1 MNARP
6 VRFTPLACV
15 LLALIVLAIAPARA
29 DDPAAHFPEIA
40 QVTADYPDD
49 AQRSA
54 ALSLL
59 SDALNRAE
67 PKPVSRDAYSKIF
80 NYQGAA
86 NAIMTEH
93 MANGAMQNGQYR
105 AFNAQVDQCLGSTD
119 FRRGVLQKYG
129 VESLAEHPQ
138 PRAPGETPVMP
149 TTSGQSQYQQS
160 QVQIQ
165 QAQAKQ
171 AAVLQKWLATVSPPA
186 PVVQHPIFESNAD
199 VFDQMPK
206 LVLFSLLG
214 LPAMVVAAWLVLS
227 RSGVGRKIYSTYPPM
242 PGSLPALPPALQIVK
257 LPNVRYAVCTLSGLV
272 LDVRR
277 QVHRQTIVSSSP
289 GQEVRDQY
297 GGLVSS
303 TPGTTWSHTT
313 TTYETI
319 VYVRMPNGRE
329 DSWSI
334 FDSPFDC
341 RPGNIISVLVRPLKT
356 GAGEIL
362 MAYNHATGRLERTRE
377 LETTLSARGN
387 ELGQWAAN
395 LAGAAVAWEVQKL
408 FLPSRDERGQ
418 LDPGFIVPWL
428 FECLVLVTISFFI
441 LTPWVKGRIFK
452 SRDGAF
458 QRRYAPGYLQFF
470 QQGTPLLQETFFRG
484 R

>member
-1 MNARP
+1 MNLPASPSWR
-6 VRFTPLACV
+6 TAC
-15 LLALIVLAIAPARA
+15 ALIALVFAVAGPLRA
-29 DDPAAHFPEIA
+29 QDPAAQFPEIA

-67 PKPVSRDAYSKIF
+67 PKPVSRDAYNKIF
-80 NYQGAA
+80 DYQGAA

-105 AFNAQVDQCLGSTD
+105 AFNAQVDQCLDDTN

-129 VESLAEHPQ
+129 VESATEHPQ
-138 PRAPGETPVMP
+138 PRPPGYTPDLP
-149 TTSGQSQYQQS
+149 STPGQAQYQQS
-160 QVQIQ
+160 QAQVQ
-165 QAQAKQ
+165 QAQTQ
-171 AAVLQKWLATVSPPA
+171 AASALVKLLSPA
-186 PVVQHPIFESNAD
+186 PALPIQRPLFEADAD

-214 LPAMVVAAWLVLS
+214 LPAMFFAAWLVLR
-227 RSGVGRKIYSTYPPM
+227 RSGIGRKIYPAFLPM
-242 PGSLPALPPALQIVK
+242 PGSLPALPPALQVVK
-257 LPNVRYAVCTLSGLV
+257 LPNIRYTVCTLSGLA

-277 QVHRQTIVSSSP
+277 QVHRSTITTTTP
-289 GQEVRDQY
+289 GEIVRDQY
-297 GGLVSS
+297 GTVVSS
-303 TPGTTWSHTT
+303 KPATTTSHTT
-313 TTYETI
+313 TTNETI
-319 VYVRMPNGRE
+319 VYVRAPNGRE
-329 DSWSI
+329 DTWSI

-356 GAGEIL
+356 GEGDIL

-377 LETTLSARGN
+377 LDAAHSARGN

-408 FLPSRDERGQ
+408 FLPSRDEHGS
-418 LDPGFIVPWL
+418 LNPGFIVPWL
-428 FECLVLVTISFFI
+428 FECLILVTISFLI
-441 LTPWVKGRIFK
+441 LTPWVKSRIFK
-452 SRDGAF
+452 KRDGAF
-458 QRRYAPGYLQFF
+458 QRRYLPGFRQFF
-470 QQGTPLLQETFFRG
+470 EQGTPVLQQTFAR